1 MPADNSIF
9 EGCVLRGVGSGRSRG
24 LWRQARKSVAVPAGQ
39 RADHADESVAMPET
53 EKRRFQFDEG
63 FAKSFEPFP
72 RGAPHGRGK
81 RLFKGRVCINV
92 ARPRIDIAY

>member
-1 MPADNSIF
+1 
-9 EGCVLRGVGSGRSRG
+9 
-24 LWRQARKSVAVPAGQ
+24 
-39 RADHADESVAMPET
+39 MPET
-53 EKRRFQFDEG
+53 KKRRFQFGEG

-92 ARPRIDIAY
+92 ARPVSTLPTKKPPSPASMPTANL